1 MLGEDTVQTGLI
13 GGAPVK
19 LYPEV
24 PARRGM
30 TIARDVATLLLVV
43 LFVWLGVGTYRA
55 VDRLTVLGKGVVDA
69 GTSVQSGFDSLAGAV
84 GGVPIVGDNL
94 ATALQGAG
102 SGTGGQLATLGQN
115 GVDSVHRLAIVL
127 GLLVFGV
134 PTLLVLL
141 VLVPGRIRQVR
152 QLTAASA
159 VLANPDDPDRHRLLA
174 MRAAFGLPYGRLLA
188 FTNDPLGDLA
198 AGRYDTLV
206 AAALD
211 DAGLLPPT
219 RGGSGQEMAR
229 AGTPRS

>member
-1 MLGEDTVQTGLI
+1 MLSEDTAQTGLI
-13 GGAPVK
+13 GGTPVK

-24 PARRGM
+24 PARRTT

-43 LFVWLGVGTYRA
+43 LFVWIGVGTYRT

-69 GTSVQSGFDSLAGAV
+69 GTTVQSGFDSVAGAM
-84 GGVPIVGDNL
+84 GSVPIVGGNL
-94 ATALQGAG
+94 ATALEGVG
-102 SGTGGQLATLGQN
+102 SGTGGQLATLGQK

-141 VLVPGRIRQVR
+141 VLLPGRIRQVR

-188 FTNDPLGDLA
+188 YTTDPLGDLA
-198 AGRYDTLV
+198 TGHYEDLV

-211 DAGLLPPT
+211 DAGLLPPP
-219 RGGSGQEMAR
+219 RGGGGQEMAR
-229 AGTPRS
+229 AGGPPS